1 MKKLILLQSNNK
13 RTKLVIKPLVE
24 LEIRFLP
31 ILSLVQIEI
40 LKKLLRGLTIN
51 KNPFLFDLLYFYL
64 YFFIFI
70 LSILYN

>member
-40 LKKLLRGLTIN
+40 LKKLLRFS
-51 KNPFLFDLLYFYL
+51 K
-64 YFFIFI
+64 
-70 LSILYN
+70 

>member
-1 MKKLILLQSNNK
+1 MKKLILLKSNNK
-13 RTKLVIKPLVE
+13 RTKLVIKPLLE

-31 ILSLVQIEI
+31 ILSLVKLVI

>member
-13 RTKLVIKPLVE
+13 RTKLVIKPLLE

>member
-51 KNPFLFDLLYFYL
+51 KNPFLFELLYFYL